1 MTALVSCPGCGL
13 ATKLHRN
20 GTVAYYFDCMCG
32 WLGPSRRTVE
42 DAAAAWNRRAPALRW
57 RSEPP
62 NAPGWWLIY
71 ERDGESRVVRVVDP
85 AYYSTTEA
93 RERAA
98 VYGWRWLGPIPEP
111 DEGEE

>member
-62 NAPGWWLIY
+62 NAPGWWWCEY
-71 ERDGESRVVRVVDP
+71 RRGTP
-85 AYYSTTEA
+85 AISHYTQEQCSQRRAWPSTPNT
-93 RERAA
+93 
-98 VYGWRWLGPIPEP
+98 RWAGPIPEP